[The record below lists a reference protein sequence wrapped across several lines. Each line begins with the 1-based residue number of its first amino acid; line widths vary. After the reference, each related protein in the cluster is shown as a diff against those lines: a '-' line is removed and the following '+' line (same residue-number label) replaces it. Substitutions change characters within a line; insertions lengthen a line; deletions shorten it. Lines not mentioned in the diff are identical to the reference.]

1 MYLLEL
7 VEKKKVLDKKIEELK
22 AVIGNTSQDDNLA
35 KEIISLIEERQSLLL
50 NIQMANNV
58 STLNI
63 GGKEVSIATAI
74 EIRNTLKSK
83 IDVVTILIEDKD
95 CDLDKIELQSQRDKY
110 YEEYIL
116 LTMGI
121 CRTDLQVRIND

>member
-1 MYLLEL
+1 MYLLEIL
-7 VEKKKVLDKKIEELK
+7 EKKKVLDKKIDELK
-22 AVIGNTSQDDNLA
+22 AVIGTSQDNNLA
-35 KEIISLIEERQSLLL
+35 EKLISLIEERQSLLL
-50 NIQMANNV
+50 NIQTANNV

-63 GGKEVSIATAI
+63 GGKEVSISTAI

-83 IDVVTILIEDKD
+83 IDVVTILIEDRN
-95 CDLDKIELQSQRDKY
+95 CELDKIELQSQRDKY

-121 CRTDLQVRIND
+121 IRNDLQVRIND